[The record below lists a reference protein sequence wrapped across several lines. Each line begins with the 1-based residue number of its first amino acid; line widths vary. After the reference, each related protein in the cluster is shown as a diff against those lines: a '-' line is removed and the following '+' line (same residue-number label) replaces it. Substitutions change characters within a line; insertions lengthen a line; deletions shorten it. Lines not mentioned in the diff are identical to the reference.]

1 MPRNPPRSKPVPG
14 IAPTLAAAAIL
25 FLGLALRAQERPHQ
39 SPAQASPPSSA
50 KPGSDHHEYEPF
62 CVLPESYDMHP
73 DVFVLVPGAR
83 RVGFSLFRETSLG
96 LEPYSR
102 SELRDR
108 QLSWAACFLKGREAA
123 TRQLQTLEPKFFRN
137 ELKVIQYAQFSSES
151 QLTASI
157 FISPEF
163 MKRFENSL
171 GKELY
176 VAIPDRSNVF
186 VFPKLSNSIEALAP
200 KMAVLYKEALY
211 PVCREVF
218 ELSKDGIRVVG
229 KF

>member
-1 MPRNPPRSKPVPG
+1 MPRHQPSHNPAPL
-14 IAPTLAAAAIL
+14 IAPALIAAAI
-25 FLGLALRAQERPHQ
+25 FLMGLAM
-39 SPAQASPPSSA
+39 PAQDSTLQPPAASSEA
-50 KPGSDHHEYEPF
+50 DAELGHQEFEPF
-62 CVLPESYDMHP
+62 CVLTESYEMHP
-73 DVFVLVPGAR
+73 EVFVLIPGAR

-108 QLSWAACFLKGREAA
+108 QLSWLTCFLKGREAA
-123 TRQLQTLEPKFFRN
+123 TRHLKTLEPSFYRDERKI
-137 ELKVIQYAQFSSES
+137 IQYAHFSSEN
-151 QLTASI
+151 QLTASV

-163 MKRFENSL
+163 MKRFETSL

-186 VFPKLSNSIEALAP
+186 VFPKLSDSIEALAP

-211 PVCREVF
+211 PVSREVF
-218 ELSKDGIRVVG
+218 ELSRDGIRVVG
-229 KF
+229 AF